1 MDYQVTNNIAT
12 LTLDDGKA
20 NAFGPAL
27 IAAFNEALDRAE
39 QEQVGAVILRGRE
52 GMFSAGFDLGE
63 FKKGAEA
70 GIAMVNAGFDLL
82 IRLYSFPLPLVAAC
96 TGHGIAL
103 GAFVI
108 MTCDMRIGAQG
119 KFKLSLPET
128 AIGME
133 LPPILMALAASRIPP
148 NFVTRVALN
157 SENFNPDQAVTAGLL
172 DAAVSPDELGPR
184 SLAAAEQLAQ
194 LPQAQFA
201 KNKLAIRAVVLQ
213 NMRDSLAA
221 LTRGKGA

>member
-1 MDYQVTNNIAT
+1 MNYEVTNNIAT
-12 LTLDDGKA
+12 LTMDDGKA

-39 QEQVGAVILRGRE
+39 REKVGAVIVRGRD

-63 FKKGAEA
+63 FKKGAAA
-70 GIAMVNAGFDLL
+70 GTAMANAGFELL
-82 IRLYSFPLPLVAAC
+82 LRLYSFPLPLVAAC

-108 MTCDMRIGAQG
+108 MTCDMRIGCQG

-133 LPPILMALAASRIPP
+133 LPPLLMGLAESRIPP
-148 NFVTRVALN
+148 NFLTRVALN
-157 SENFNPDQAVTAGLL
+157 SENFDPDQAVSAGLL
-172 DAAVSPDELGPR
+172 DETVSAAELTAR
-184 SLAAAEQLAQ
+184 STAAAEKLAQ

-201 KNKLAIRAVVLQ
+201 KNKLAIRAAALQ
-213 NMRDSLAA
+213 CMRDGL
-221 LTRGKGA
+221 K

>member
-1 MDYQVTNNIAT
+1 MNYEVTNNIAT
-12 LTLDDGKA
+12 LTMDDGKA

-39 QEQVGAVILRGRE
+39 REKVGAVIVRGRD

-70 GIAMVNAGFDLL
+70 GTAMANAGFELL
-82 IRLYSFPLPLVAAC
+82 LRLYSFPLPLVAAC

-108 MTCDMRIGAQG
+108 MTCDMRIGCQG

-133 LPPILMALAASRIPP
+133 LPPLLMGLAESRIPP
-148 NFVTRVALN
+148 NFLTRVALN
-157 SENFNPDQAVTAGLL
+157 SENFDPDQAVSAGLL
-172 DAAVSPDELGPR
+172 DETVSADELTAR
-184 SLAAAEQLAQ
+184 STDAAEKLAQ

-201 KNKLAIRAVVLQ
+201 KNKLAIRAVALQ
-213 NMRDSLAA
+213 CMRDGL
-221 LTRGKGA
+221 K